1 MNSLRRQDLALTR
14 TLQHQKSKIP
24 PYFNTVVLHAK
35 KEKIQTWTKHREL
48 QNVNIN
54 KHIIQDPEM
63 NCNSEFINFSL
74 EFIPNC
80 SVNKTGEK
88 KKVNYHH
95 YLSGRNFAGLVLIY
109 YFLPVREY

>member
-48 QNVNIN
+48 QNVNTN

-88 KKVNYHH
+88 KKR
-95 YLSGRNFAGLVLIY
+95 LTTITTSLEGILQA
-109 YFLPVREY
+109 

>member
-74 EFIPNC
+74 ESIPNC

-88 KKVNYHH
+88 KKR
-95 YLSGRNFAGLVLIY
+95 LTTITTSLEGILQA
-109 YFLPVREY
+109 